1 MTNIRTYER
10 IIKVRNNIVDRKTM
24 TAQEMLN
31 NICLIM
37 SETKGAEIVETSYT
51 INDIKHI
58 VIKDNNNTITFKY
71 KGDTWQWK
79 KDT

>member
-58 VIKDNNNTITFKY
+58 VIKDNNNTITFNY
-71 KGDTWQWK
+71 KGDTWK
-79 KDT
+79 

>member
-37 SETKGAEIVETSYT
+37 SETKSAEIVETSYT

-71 KGDTWQWK
+71 KGDTWQ
-79 KDT
+79 

>member
-71 KGDTWQWK
+71 KGDTWQ
-79 KDT
+79 

>member
-37 SETKGAEIVETSYT
+37 SETKGAEIIETSYT

-71 KGDTWQWK
+71 KGDTWQ
-79 KDT
+79 